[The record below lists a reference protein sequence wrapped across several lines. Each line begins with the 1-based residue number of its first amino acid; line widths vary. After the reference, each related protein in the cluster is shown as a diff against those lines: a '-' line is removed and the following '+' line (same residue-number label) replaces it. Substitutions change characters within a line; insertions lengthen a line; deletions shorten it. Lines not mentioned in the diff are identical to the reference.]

1 MFQYV
6 GIKDHYYFSREHFTY
21 FPYKMAEI
29 ISTLFI
35 FFLLSVSIWRNT
47 NMFGSFSGHP
57 FISRYLESQ
66 RAWVIKLW
74 KVTFVSQINVKF

>member
-1 MFQYV
+1 MDRYRQIDDRETEIFMFQYV

-35 FFLLSVSIWRNT
+35 FF
-47 NMFGSFSGHP
+47 
-57 FISRYLESQ
+57 FIKRKYLEKYKYVWIIF
-66 RAWVIKLW
+66 RASLH
-74 KVTFVSQINVKF
+74 